1 MLQNES
7 FKVFLNEFNEIIYQ
21 LNSVEVKFDA
31 NIQALLILSQ
41 MPNSWDAV
49 ITSIS
54 ATFEKNEMKLS
65 KVMEMIMTEEIK
77 RLKNGVFSSGLALNM
92 ESRGKK
98 QKQGE

>member
-7 FKVFLNEFNEIIYQ
+7 FKVFLNEFKEIIYQ